1 MVREKFWNFC
11 TVWVEKKPT
20 SFLYSLKR
28 FDVSLRHVS
37 SNATRVVNGDDVLDG
52 GDLRSQLAVT
62 QTTFW
67 HEILANGMY
76 PRLGMK

>member
-1 MVREKFWNFC
+1 MSEQIIEFLHCVA
-11 TVWVEKKPT
+11 TKKTT

-67 HEILANGMY
+67 HEILANGMH